1 MANDKA
7 PPKRNSSATRIL
19 LAVSFLGI
27 LVFVGSLLFV
37 FYMVTGVDEGEIS
50 DESYAKLVLS
60 GPIPESPP
68 PPSLFADPNKPR
80 PTLTELS
87 RAIRAAGTDDR
98 IDGLYVQLDMP
109 SAGWGGL
116 QELRGALED
125 FREAGKPCVA
135 YAEMYDDTSY
145 YLASACDKV
154 VMAPS
159 GISMVNGLASSI
171 TYYAGTFEKLGIDAE
186 FEHVGDFKSAVEP
199 YERTEPSEAAA
210 EAQNYLLDGL
220 YGTIIADIARGRGL
234 TDAQARSMI
243 DHPPMSPQHAL
254 DSGLVDALA
263 FRDAV
268 MARIHQVQNDDW
280 VETLAE
286 PVPEELQTAVKDRFT
301 PISEIVKSVRA
312 ENAEKADRIA
322 VIYAE
327 GPILSGEA
335 EGGLFGSQ
343 ILADRTFR
351 SWMRDAREDDSVKAI
366 VLRVNSPGGSGL
378 ASDMMWREI
387 ELAKADGL
395 PVVVSMADYAAS
407 GGYYIAAPA
416 DWIVAQPNTI
426 TGSIGVFGGKLN
438 LGGLYEKA
446 GMTQHD
452 FKRGELSDLFS
463 STSGFSEEGRATY
476 RRFLSD
482 FYERFLEKVTEGR
495 GMSRDD
501 AHAVAQGR
509 VWTGTQALDRKLVDE
524 LGGLDEAIVKAAEL
538 AEIDPEQAGLT
549 NWPRQKDLVEL
560 LLEDFGNASTPTIEV
575 DLGMAPFADEV
586 TSEHAQ
592 HLFLLEAML
601 QDGAVALMPAPPTFE

>member
-19 LAVSFLGI
+19 LAVSLLGI
-27 LVFVGSLLFV
+27 LVFVGSLAFV
-37 FYMVTGVDEGEIS
+37 FYMVTSVDTGEIS
-50 DESYAKLVLS
+50 EESYAKLVLS
-60 GPIPESPP
+60 GPLPESPP

-80 PTLTELS
+80 PTVTEMA
-87 RAIRAAGTDDR
+87 RAIRAAGEDER
-98 IDGLYVQLDMP
+98 IDGLYLQLDNPMG
-109 SAGWGGL
+109 GWGSL
-116 QELRGALED
+116 QELRGAID
-125 FREAGKPCVA
+125 AFREAGKPCVA
-135 YAEMYDDTSY
+135 YSEMYDDASY
-145 YLASACDKV
+145 YLASGCNQV

-171 TYYAGTFEKLGIDAE
+171 TYYAGTFEKLGVDAE

-210 EAQNYLLDGL
+210 EAQNFLLDGL
-220 YGTIIADIARGRGL
+220 YGTLVADIARGRGL
-234 TDAQARSMI
+234 SVDQARAMI

-268 MARIHQVQNDDW
+268 EARIHQVQNDDW
-280 VETLAE
+280 VESLAE
-286 PVPEELQTAVKDRFT
+286 PVPEELQNAVKDRFT
-301 PISEIVKSVRA
+301 SIAEIVKSVRA
-312 ENAEKADRIA
+312 ENAGKSDRIA

-351 SWMRDAREDDSVKAI
+351 KWMQEARDDDSVKAI

-416 DWIVAQPNTI
+416 DWIVAQPNTV
-426 TGSIGVFGGKLN
+426 TGSIGVFGGKFN
-438 LGGLYEKA
+438 LGGMYEKI
-446 GMTQHD
+446 GMTQTD

-482 FYERFLEKVTEGR
+482 FYERFLEKVMEGR
-495 GMSRDD
+495 GMTRDE

-509 VWTGTQALDRKLVDE
+509 VWTGTQALERGLVDE
-524 LGGLDEAIVKAAEL
+524 LGGLDVAVAKAVEL
-538 AEIDPEQAGLT
+538 AELDAEKTGLT
-549 NWPRQKDLVEL
+549 NWPRQKELLEL
-560 LLEDFGNASTPTIEV
+560 LLEDFSEASSPTFEV
-575 DLGMAPFADEV
+575 DLGMGPFDDV
-586 TSEHAQ
+586 TRANIE
-592 HLFLLEAML
+592 HLFLLDAMM
-601 QDGAVALMPAPPTFE
+601 QDGAVMLMPAPTFR